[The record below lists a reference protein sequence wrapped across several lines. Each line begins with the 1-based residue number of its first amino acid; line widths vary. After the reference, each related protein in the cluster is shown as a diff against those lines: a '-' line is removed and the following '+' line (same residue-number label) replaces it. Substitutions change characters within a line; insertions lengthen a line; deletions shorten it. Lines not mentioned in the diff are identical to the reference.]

1 VGPHTVHTG
10 QTIYINDSSL
20 VTVLS
25 GIQETQRERRKD
37 VQLRI
42 FIDFVDASSY
52 IPSIAGGL
60 VSDAVFT
67 AFPGLF
73 AGDPSLPVPAKGK
86 KPLRFGQGEG
96 VGLVRDVA
104 NPTGCQ
110 AYTQTFAN
118 EAILVRRGECTFL
131 EKLMRAHEVGA
142 SGVVV
147 ISDTETPINPS
158 ATAEDLNDV
167 GGSLDDVA
175 IVVLR
180 ESDGRQVTTMLDM
193 AEDHKVGR
201 VVLILENLQR
211 DTASPKQEPVGEQ
224 NRFTG
229 NSVLYINGHALF
241 NTRLLI

>member
-86 KPLRFGQGEG
+86 KPLRLGQGEG

>member
-20 VTVLS
+20 ATALS
-25 GIQETQRERRKD
+25 GIQETQRERRTD

-42 FIDFVDASSY
+42 FIDFVDPSTF

-73 AGDPSLPVPAKGK
+73 GGDPSIPVPAKGK
-86 KPLRFGQGEG
+86 KALRFGQGEG

-110 AYTQTFAN
+110 AYTQKFAN

-131 EKLMRAHEVGA
+131 EKLMRAHGAGA

-147 ISDTETPINPS
+147 ISDTEMPINPS
-158 ATAEDLNDV
+158 ASVEDLIDI

-180 ESDGRQVTTMLDM
+180 ESDGRQVSTMLDM

-224 NRFTG
+224 SGFTG

>member
-10 QTIYINDSSL
+10 QTVYINDTAL
-20 VTVLS
+20 ATTLS
-25 GIQETQRERRKD
+25 GSKETQTERRRTD

-52 IPSIAGGL
+52 IPSIVGGL

-67 AFPGLF
+67 AYSGLF
-73 AGDPSLPVPAKGK
+73 AGNPSVPVPAEG

-110 AYTQTFAN
+110 AYPQTFAN
-118 EAILVRRGECTFL
+118 ETVLVRRGECTFL
-131 EKLMRAHEVGA
+131 EKLRRAHEVGA

-147 ISDTETPINPS
+147 ISDSETPINPS
-158 ATAEDLNDV
+158 ASLEELKDV
-167 GGSLDDVA
+167 GDSLDDVA

-180 ESDGRQVTTMLDM
+180 ESDGRQVSAMLDM
-193 AEDHKVGR
+193 AEVHHARR
-201 VVLILENLQR
+201 VVLVLENLQR
-211 DTASPKQEPVGEQ
+211 DTASPDQEPAGEQ
-224 NRFTG
+224 SKFAG
-229 NSVLYINGHALF
+229 NPVLYVNGHVLL
-241 NTRLLI
+241 NTRLLV